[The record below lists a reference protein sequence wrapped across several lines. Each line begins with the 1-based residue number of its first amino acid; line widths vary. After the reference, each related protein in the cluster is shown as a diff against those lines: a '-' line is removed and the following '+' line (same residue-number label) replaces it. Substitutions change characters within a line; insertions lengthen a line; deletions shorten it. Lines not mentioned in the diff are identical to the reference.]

1 MQSFRRDPSGRL
13 PAGAAASIPLA
24 SRLIGARMYGLLTTL
39 ALLVLVIVLLV
50 LAAEGYNRFLSRRRD

>member
-1 MQSFRRDPSGRL
+1 
-13 PAGAAASIPLA
+13 
-24 SRLIGARMYGLLTTL
+24 MYGLLTTL